1 MRTVKKE
8 VVSEIH
14 VWVAALESCLHWV
27 PLGCFKL
34 PFFFFFPLA
43 DITHNSCEATY
54 VSRFIY
60 QNVMVL

>member
-14 VWVAALESCLHWV
+14 MWVAALESCLHWA

-34 PFFFFFPLA
+34 PLFLP
-43 DITHNSCEATY
+43 DITHNSCEVTY
-54 VSRFIY
+54 ASRFIY
-60 QNVMVL
+60 QNVMLL